1 MARVKNETVTETTDE
16 TAAQPAKADAAAPQE
31 PASQGPQGPG
41 RKKVA
46 LVLQGA
52 HQISAEVASEEDARP
67 GRTGVRGNKLDD
79 DLQQVFDQHVAISW
93 ERDSKWI
100 AIQVPREAEREAV
113 KRLRYAAE
121 KAGLGLALGNVR
133 PDPTNPE
140 NVVRIPFQ
148 ARKRKVYKNSKTAQ
162 SAE

>member
-1 MARVKNETVTETTDE
+1 MPRVKNETVTETADE
-16 TAAQPAKADAAAPQE
+16 TAAQPAKADAAAPQGVKRE
-31 PASQGPQGPG
+31 
-41 RKKVA
+41 RVA
-46 LVLQGA
+46 MVLQGA
-52 HQISAEVASEEDARP
+52 HQISAEVAGEEDARP
-67 GRTGVRGNKLDD
+67 GRTGVRGSKLDD

-100 AIQVPREAEREAV
+100 AIQVPLEAEREAV

-140 NVVRIPFQ
+140 NVVRIPFR

>member
-1 MARVKNETVTETTDE
+1 MARVKNETVTETADE
-16 TAAQPAKADAAAPQE
+16 TAAQPSEAGAAAPQ
-31 PASQGPQGPG
+31 GPQGV
-41 RKKVA
+41 RRERVA

-52 HQISAEVASEEDARP
+52 HQVSAEVAGEEDVRP
-67 GRTGVRGNKLDD
+67 GRAGVRGSKLDD

-100 AIQVPREAEREAV
+100 AVQVPREAEREAV

-140 NVVRIPFQ
+140 NVVRIPFR